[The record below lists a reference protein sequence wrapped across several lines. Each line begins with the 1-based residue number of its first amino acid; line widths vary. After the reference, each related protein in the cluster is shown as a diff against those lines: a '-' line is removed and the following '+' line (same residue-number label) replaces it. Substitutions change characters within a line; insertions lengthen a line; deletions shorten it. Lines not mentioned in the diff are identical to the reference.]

1 LSLILFVKIALALI
15 IFWLTGPI
23 VSQDLDA
30 DNNILPVIATIM
42 IIISDHR
49 RRMNNSNRIV
59 ITILERESP

>member
-1 LSLILFVKIALALI
+1 
-15 IFWLTGPI
+15 